1 MNPQPDEDLQ
11 QRLEKLEA
19 EINSSSGRK
28 PQSQPPKQSS
38 QSNFPSLNLPIERL
52 SRWFNTL
59 SGTGKVVAVSV
70 GVLLG
75 FAVVQAV
82 LKFVASAISLALL
95 AGLVYLGYKF
105 IVSGN
110 WSRKQ

>member
-19 EINSSSGRK
+19 EINSSSAIK
-28 PQSQPPKQSS
+28 SQSQPPKQSS
-38 QSNFPSLNLPIERL
+38 QSIPSLNLPIERL